1 MALVMFGI
9 LMTLVIKCLKTDRK
23 NAEVGCG
30 YRKKEQRKIARISLT
45 SAARLFREQ
54 GISAT
59 GVDSI
64 TEDAGLHSWRRL
76 QPVRIQGSHCG
87 RGDPSRSGE
96 IKTPLAATGRAWGKK
111 KVFPSIVAQY
121 LSPEHRDSAGRG
133 CVVAALGSEI
143 ARQPRR
149 VRDAF
154 TREFKHSLDFLAE
167 LMRQDDPSCSK
178 EDAIAAFVSM
188 VGALILARAV
198 SDETLSHQILKTTA
212 KRVTGASGRPA
223 NCPPHQ
229 GQDRGSID
237 THIVDAA

>member
-1 MALVMFGI
+1 MRVS
-9 LMTLVIKCLKTDRK
+9 
-23 NAEVGCG
+23 
-30 YRKKEQRKIARISLT
+30 KERAAQNRQQILT
-45 SAARLFREQ
+45 SAARLFREH
-54 GISAT
+54 GIGAT

-64 TEDAGLHSWRRL
+64 TEAAGLTHGAVYSQFGSKEVIAAEAVRLALVRSKHLWQRLAERR
-76 QPVRIQGSHCG
+76 
-87 RGDPSRSGE
+87 
-96 IKTPLAATGRAWGKK
+96 GKK

-154 TREFKHSLDFLAE
+154 TREFKNSLDFLAE

-198 SDETLSHQILKTTA
+198 SDETLSRQILKTTA
-212 KRVTGASGRPA
+212 KRVMGASGRP
-223 NCPPHQ
+223 
-229 GQDRGSID
+229 R
-237 THIVDAA
+237 AARRIKARTVARSRPT

>member
-1 MALVMFGI
+1 MRVS
-9 LMTLVIKCLKTDRK
+9 
-23 NAEVGCG
+23 
-30 YRKKEQRKIARISLT
+30 KERAAQNRQNILT

-64 TEDAGLHSWRRL
+64 TEDAGLTHGAVYSQFGSKEVIAAEAIRL
-76 QPVRIQGSHCG
+76 ALVRSKHLWQRLAE
-87 RGDPSRSGE
+87 RGGN
-96 IKTPLAATGRAWGKK
+96 K

-133 CVVAALGSEI
+133 CVIAALGSEI

-212 KRVTGASGRPA
+212 KRVTGASGRPRTA
-223 NCPPHQ
+223 HRIKARTVARSTP
-229 GQDRGSID
+229 
-237 THIVDAA
+237 T